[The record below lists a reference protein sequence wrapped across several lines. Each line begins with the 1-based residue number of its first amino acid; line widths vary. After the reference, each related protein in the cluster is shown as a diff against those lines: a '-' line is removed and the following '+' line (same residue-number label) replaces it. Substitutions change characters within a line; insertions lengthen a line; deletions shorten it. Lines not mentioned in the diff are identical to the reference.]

1 MLFVRRA
8 PALFPGLQLRVPSIP
23 TAISTRYFFDR
34 AEVKAALTR
43 MEHYSLSRSGLL
55 VRRTAAKS
63 IKKVGAA
70 LPKLKIMRDNR
81 NIPMA
86 ILLKAPGL
94 RASARRGLEQ
104 RIAEI
109 KFPPASPPGTPPFTH
124 VPHSRMLGFRRNLYN
139 AVDLSTK
146 SAVAGPSKKGDDWG
160 IVHLH
165 EFGGTKTLQQWMWV
179 PEHPR
184 YKTPIVKWTSMRTS
198 PGGGRWLPTGQ
209 KQTFNYP
216 ARPYM
221 LPALTACR
229 PKLAKMFEGAFSAG
243 RVGSP

>member
-23 TAISTRYFFDR
+23 TTISTRYFFDR

-70 LPKLKIMRDNR
+70 KPQLRILKEYPGATLNT
-81 NIPMA
+81 
-86 ILLKAPGL
+86 LLTHKFVSK
-94 RASARRGLEQ
+94 RSKNVIQQ
-104 RIAEI
+104 RIYEL
-109 KFPPASPPGTPPFTH
+109 KFKPASPPGTPPHTH
-124 VPHSRMLGFRRNLYN
+124 VPHSHMLGFRRNLYN

-165 EFGGTKTLQQWMWV
+165 EFGGTKTLQQWVWV